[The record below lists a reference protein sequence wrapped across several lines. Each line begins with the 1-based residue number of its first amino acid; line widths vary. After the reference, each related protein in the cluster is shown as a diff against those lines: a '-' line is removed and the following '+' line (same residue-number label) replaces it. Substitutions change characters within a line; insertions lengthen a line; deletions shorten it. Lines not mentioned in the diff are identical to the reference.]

1 MNRSIPTQ
9 QPWVALGSPA
19 TQEFYA
25 LVRNYGVKRMVRL
38 NMESLYTVM
47 WWNFSFIVSLYVS
60 DLPNVVTAGVT
71 DEYRTV

>member
-38 NMESLYTVM
+38 KVESLYTVPY
-47 WWNFSFIVSLYVS
+47 SSEGASQKVGQSS
-60 DLPNVVTAGVT
+60 
-71 DEYRTV
+71 TVARVAPAIP

>member
-1 MNRSIPTQ
+1 MNRSIPSQ

-38 NMESLYTVM
+38 KVESLY
-47 WWNFSFIVSLYVS
+47 IVLYSSLNSRIWYAYQLKK
-60 DLPNVVTAGVT
+60 LPGIPPCFV
-71 DEYRTV
+71 R

>member
-38 NMESLYTVM
+38 KVESLYTCY
-47 WWNFSFIVSLYVS
+47 STYYCLLYLL
-60 DLPNVVTAGVT
+60 LPTIPAT
-71 DEYRTV
+71 YYLLPSR

>member
-38 NMESLYTVM
+38 NMESLYRPVPLFH
-47 WWNFSFIVSLYVS
+47 NKPYQKIPGL
-60 DLPNVVTAGVT
+60 
-71 DEYRTV
+71 